1 MTDFA
6 VYISGIGSSN
16 IADSMCETYRQTT
29 HEALAGNGN
38 AGHLSKNPCTILE
51 TPRRGERPSR
61 LHMRLTRMLNH
72 RTCHHLSAHIFRLI
86 VQQGRTFATARTL
99 DEQATRAPCI
109 FSACRAISHVRLVL
123 LHAADGRFVVA
134 RSTTDSIERGVA
146 RARQAFLKLY
156 CNQYI
161 HLGIVQYYCKF
172 LF

>member
-1 MTDFA
+1 MFR
-6 VYISGIGSSN
+6 SR
-16 IADSMCETYRQTT
+16 CEGCSLTYHQTT

-72 RTCHHLSAHIFRLI
+72 RTCHHLSAHISRLT

-123 LHAADGRFVVA
+123 LHAAHGRFVVA
-134 RSTTDSIERGVA
+134 RGLTDSIERAGVA